1 MNTPMVIHL
10 YDKNDEEI
18 AVFSR
23 SFIPW
28 KVLKKAVKLIK
39 QIDLEELKE
48 EDIDLIA
55 GLITEVFGDQFTVEQ
70 LDEGA
75 DLGEM
80 IAVLQNVIARTN
92 GISLN
97 PTPPA
102 S

>member
-10 YDKNDEEI
+10 YDQNDEEV

-28 KVLKKAVKLIK
+28 KALKKAIKLIK
-39 QIDLEELKE
+39 QIDLEDLKE

-55 GLITEVFGDQFTVEQ
+55 GLIAEVFGDKFTVEQ
-70 LDEGA
+70 LDDGA

-80 IAVLQNVIARTN
+80 LAVLQNIMARAN

>member
-1 MNTPMVIHL
+1 MHTPMVIHL
-10 YDKNDEEI
+10 YDKNDEEV

-39 QIDLEELKE
+39 QIDQEDLTE
-48 EDIDLIA
+48 EDINLIA
-55 GLITEVFGDQFTVEQ
+55 SLITEVFGDQFTVEQ

-80 IAVLQNVIARTN
+80 LSVLQNVIARTN